1 MRFCV
6 ECNAL
11 TDDSGKSV
19 ESSDPDRIRHLF
31 LDAEDASAAIV
42 AAARSEQADIPKRIH
57 HVDEVQAIATV
68 RSGKRAMM
76 LHAFPEEEAAWRFR
90 GQGSGT

>member
-19 ESSDPDRIRHLF
+19 GPSDPNRIRRLF
-31 LDAEDASAAIV
+31 IDADDASAAIV
-42 AAARSEQADIPKRIH
+42 AAARSEKTDIPKRIH

-68 RSGKRAMM
+68 RAGKRAMM
-76 LHAFPEEEAAWRFR
+76 LHAFPEEEAAWRR
-90 GQGSGT
+90 GTR